1 MASGAFWTDA
11 SRAAGAPLALRAAGR
26 GARASVQNLFATAY
40 LSHRQFAWDDWD
52 APGTPWLTLLAYAG
66 PNRLQGVM
74 VLQLE
79 ARPVTLPPG
88 APNRICCRGVA
99 VAKGGTSARDVP
111 ALLARAGHF
120 LRQRGLEGRLR
131 LMTDRPWLR
140 QAAVRVGFRPVD
152 SMRYL
157 QRSLRLTRRAEPAVP
172 VREAVSADFP
182 LLAARDAALFE
193 PLWHMGEAELRAQ
206 ARRGCLLV
214 ARRAGA
220 IAGYVLC
227 APPPPAA
234 GWETAYGFIER
245 LAVWPEY
252 QGQRLGSR
260 LLTFALARFRA
271 QGLDCVQLN
280 ALASALQA
288 QRFYA
293 QHGFR
298 PLGRPHCVLAQ
309 DLQDLDARCAAQE
322 E

>member
-11 SRAAGAPLALRAAGR
+11 PRAAGAPRALRAAGR
-26 GARASVQNLFATAY
+26 EARASVQNLFETAY

-52 APGTPWLTLLAYAG
+52 APGIPWLTLLAYAE

-79 ARPVTLPPG
+79 TRPVTLPPG
-88 APNRICCRGVA
+88 APDRIYCRGVA
-99 VAKGGTSARDVP
+99 VAQGGTSARDVP
-111 ALLARAGHF
+111 ALLTRAGRF
-120 LRQRGLEGRLR
+120 LRQHGLEGRLR

-140 QAAVRVGFRPVD
+140 QAAVRVGFRQVD

-157 QRSLRLTRRAEPAVP
+157 QRNLRVTRRAAPAAP

-182 LLAARDAALFE
+182 LLAARDAALFD

-227 APPPPAA
+227 AAPPQAA
-234 GWETAYGFIER
+234 GWEYGFIER

-252 QGQRLGSR
+252 QGQRLGSF

-271 QGLDCVQLN
+271 QGLDRVQLN
-280 ALASALQA
+280 ALTSALQA

-298 PLGRPHCVLAQ
+298 PLGRPHSVLAQ
-309 DLQDLDARCAAQE
+309 DLQALGARCAAQE